1 MLRQVL
7 VDALRTRQRIA
18 HARGARMP
26 RALKRCLY
34 SQKSNNNASFQVD
47 FLKSAWA
54 ALFGNRGHKGGSFDA
69 PLRAVVC
76 GRGDPSGSEGLLV
89 RFA

>member
-18 HARGARMP
+18 HARGARML

-34 SQKSNNNASFQVD
+34 SQKSNNNGEPLPEFFEVGVSPPFVTIEA
-47 FLKSAWA
+47 K
-54 ALFGNRGHKGGSFDA
+54 RGPIFDA
-69 PLRAVVC
+69 PLV
-76 GRGDPSGSEGLLV
+76 S
-89 RFA
+89 